1 VIRVIRI
8 VADYDHVAR
17 SQLGPLRVVDTNDVG
32 HFGVLGRA
40 RVIEE
45 IASRVG

>member
-1 VIRVIRI
+1 MIRVIRI

-32 HFGVLGRA
+32 HFGVLGQA
-40 RVIEE
+40 RVIEK